1 MIKALK
7 HHTLLYDT
15 DCPVCAAYTK
25 GFIQSGMLGK
35 EGRTAFETGIER
47 YGNILDVDR
56 SRHEI
61 ALVNTENNS
70 VLYGIDS
77 LNYVITQRFPFL
89 KSLLNNAVILFLL
102 KKLYAFIS
110 FNRKVI
116 APSRDHGRQACTP
129 DFNLPYRV
137 LYLALSAA
145 ITSTILLH
153 YSALLQ
159 DMIPASRL
167 FREYAICFG
176 QIIFQGSLLFMA
188 RLKKETRFE
197 YLGNMMTVSLI
208 GGLLLL
214 PVLLLNRYLDLPT
227 YFSLAWLFAV
237 LAFMFL
243 QHRRRVNSIKAPV
256 WLNYTW
262 LLYPGLVLLIIL

>member
-1 MIKALK
+1 MKTLK

-35 EGRTAFETGIER
+35 EGRTAFETGIEQ
-47 YGNILDVDR
+47 YGTILDVNR
-56 SRHEI
+56 SRNEI

-89 KSLLNNAVILFLL
+89 KSLLNNAVVLFLL

-116 APSRDHGRQACTP
+116 APPPDYSRQVCIP
-129 DFNLPYRV
+129 DFNMRYRI

-145 ITSTILLH
+145 VTSTILLH

-159 DMIPASRL
+159 DMIPASNL
-167 FREYAICFG
+167 YREYAICFG
-176 QIIFQGSLLFMA
+176 QIFFQGSLLA
-188 RLKKETRFE
+188 ATRLKKETCFD
-197 YLGNMMTVSLI
+197 YFGNMMTVSLI
-208 GGLLLL
+208 GSLLLL
-214 PVLLLNRYLDLPT
+214 PVWFLSRFITLPDP
-227 YFSLAWLFAV
+227 FSLAWLVAV
-237 LAFMFL
+237 VVFMFL
-243 QHRRRVNSIKAPV
+243 QHRKRVRSINAPA
-256 WLNYTW
+256 WLSYTW
-262 LLYPGLVLLIIL
+262 LLYRALVLLFIL